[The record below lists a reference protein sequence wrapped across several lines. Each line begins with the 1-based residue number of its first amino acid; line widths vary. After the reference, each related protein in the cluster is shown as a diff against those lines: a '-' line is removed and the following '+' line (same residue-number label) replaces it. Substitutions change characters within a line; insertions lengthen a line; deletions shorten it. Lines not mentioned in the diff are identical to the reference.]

1 MIITDD
7 YYYYFYN
14 NDDAH
19 EVFTTK
25 CHIHFMLRSSISH
38 IEIKEQIHFM
48 IQLTY
53 LLLCYSWFIIKT
65 CLHAQIT
72 QTSKESLASSWHPS
86 PKYEDKYSLNLLFH

>member
-38 IEIKEQIHFM
+38 RNQGANTLHDSAYIPFAM
-48 IQLTY
+48 
-53 LLLCYSWFIIKT
+53 LLLVYYKNMSSCPDYSDQQRVT
-65 CLHAQIT
+65 CKLLASIT
-72 QTSKESLASSWHPS
+72 QI
-86 PKYEDKYSLNLLFH
+86 